1 MQCTRVATAWVLGKK
16 KPLFFSCS
24 KQKCMKLKKKK
35 WYWKKKH
42 KVLLVMQKKAM
53 LFYLFISFLGEV
65 TRDRM
70 LCL

>member
-1 MQCTRVATAWVLGKK
+1 MRCMRVATTWVSGKKKK

-24 KQKCMKLKKKK
+24 NQKCMKLKKKMISK
-35 WYWKKKH
+35 EEVQSFISYAKESN
-42 KVLLVMQKKAM
+42 V
-53 LFYLFISFLGEV
+53 FLFISFLWEV